1 MTTKTIRIPKAQLK
15 TAGLTSAQDRVMG
28 QQETVRT
35 AGLDRERLSV
45 STPLVVSTYNVR
57 TLYQQ
62 GKAHELF

>member
-1 MTTKTIRIPKAQLK
+1 MTTKTVRIPKAQLK
-15 TAGLTSAQDRVMG
+15 TAGLTSAQDRMMG

-57 TLYQQ
+57 TMYQPMN
-62 GKAHELF
+62 FS